1 MSCNE
6 KEQYR
11 HGRCECQCDHHA
23 HEHNHE
29 HEHEHEHTDG
39 CGCGHDHGE
48 KNKSARFL
56 ALKYC
61 LGAIPVIIAFLPFIP
76 APVRIAF
83 SLIAYAVFGFAVWKD
98 MVKVFLNKRIF
109 TEFTLMCVASVGA
122 FAIGEYADGVA
133 VMYLYSLGEA
143 LSDSAYSRSKRSI
156 SELMEITPEYAN
168 VIREGESVR
177 LSPEEV
183 AVGETFIVLSGERV
197 ALDGVVV
204 EGNADADTSSVTG
217 EAMPLSLYSGVSC
230 PSGAVLL
237 NGSVKLRAVNTY
249 RNSVVSKLTRAV
261 EDASKRKAAAEKK
274 ISSFARVFTPIA
286 FFAAIAVAFAG
297 SIITKDAATWI
308 RAGIS
313 ILVVS
318 CPCSLVLSVPLTY
331 FAGIGSAATRGIV
344 FKGGEVMDSLKK
356 ATAVAF
362 DKTGT
367 LTELE
372 LTFDGIEIFGNTDK
386 NEALSIARSALA
398 FSSHPTAISF
408 CASYSSPK
416 EHKIEN
422 AENIGGR
429 GLVCSVDGERALFG
443 NAALMRENGISIEDS
458 RTTAIFMAVGG
469 ELIGRLNFSSHIKP
483 ETAEAVNKL
492 RKMGIER
499 MAIISGDGEDAVRE
513 VASALNIEEYYHSV
527 MPDKKAHILD
537 KIQKEQRKKDR
548 KGRTVYVGDGL
559 NDSAVIAMA
568 DIGVAMGDSGAALT
582 AESADM
588 VLMDGRIDKLPLAIE
603 ISKRTSRIA
612 TQNIV
617 ISLGIKLFVM
627 AAGVALS
634 AAGFRV
640 HLELAVIADVGAA
653 LIAVLNA
660 VRASERKK

>member
-1 MSCNE
+1 MSCNK
-6 KEQYR
+6 KECHC
-11 HGRCECQCDHHA
+11 HGGGECGCESHS
-23 HEHNHE
+23 
-29 HEHEHEHTDG
+29 HEHTDG
-39 CGCGHDHGE
+39 CGCGHSHGKE
-48 KNKSARFL
+48 NKFPL
-56 ALKYC
+56 LKYC

-76 APVRIAF
+76 EPIRIIA
-83 SLIAYAVFGFAVWKD
+83 SLIAYAVFGVGVWRD
-98 MVKVFLNKRIF
+98 MVRGFFDKKIF
-109 TEFTLMCVASVGA
+109 TEFTLMCVASAGA
-122 FAIGEYADGVA
+122 FAIGEYADAAA

-156 SELMEITPEYAN
+156 SELMEIAPEYVN
-168 VIREGESVR
+168 VIRDGESVR
-177 LSPEEV
+177 VSPEDA
-183 AVGETFIVLSGERV
+183 AVGEVFIVLSGERV

-217 EAMPLSLYSGVSC
+217 EALPLSLYSGLSC

-249 RNSVVSKLTRAV
+249 KNSVVSKLTRAV

-286 FFAAIAVAFAG
+286 FFAAIAVALIG
-297 SIITKDAATWI
+297 SIITKDVTAWI
-308 RAGIS
+308 RAGIGV
-313 ILVVS
+313 LVVS

-344 FKGGEVMDSLKK
+344 FKGGEVMDSLKN
-356 ATAVAF
+356 ASAVAF

-386 NEALSIARSALA
+386 NEVLSIARSALA

-408 CASYSSPK
+408 CASYSSA
-416 EHKIEN
+416 ETHKIEN

-443 NAALMRENGISIEDS
+443 NAALMRENGIEIEDS
-458 RTTAIFMAVGG
+458 RKTAVFMALGGDLVGS
-469 ELIGRLNFSSHIKP
+469 LDFSSHIKP
-483 ETAEAVNKL
+483 ETSKAMDKL
-492 RKMGIER
+492 RKMGIRR
-499 MAIISGDGEDAVRE
+499 MAVISGDGEDAVRE

-537 KIQKEQRKKDR
+537 KIQKEQRKKEG

-568 DIGVAMGDSGAALT
+568 DIGIAMGDSGAALT

-588 VLMDGRIDKLPLAIE
+588 VLMDGRIDKLPMAIE

-627 AAGVALS
+627 AAGIALS
-634 AAGFRV
+634 AVGLKV
-640 HLELAVIADVGAA
+640 PLELAIIADVGAA
-653 LIAVLNA
+653 LVAVLNA
-660 VRASERKK
+660 VRASERKINVGRTKEK